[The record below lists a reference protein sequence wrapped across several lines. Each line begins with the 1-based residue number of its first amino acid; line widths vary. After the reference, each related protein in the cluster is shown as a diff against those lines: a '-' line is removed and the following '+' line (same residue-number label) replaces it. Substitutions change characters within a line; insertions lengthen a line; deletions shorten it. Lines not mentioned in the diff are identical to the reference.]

1 MHETSEFSTHS
12 TVYYSILNKHSH
24 SRVHGNNRCLPSQD
38 IKISYGS
45 TLERDENEEGEG
57 ERNEAMGA
65 FIMYGQRSIIS
76 SLPIRNEEP
85 ISLSISLSLVH
96 KLDSLAFGVLL
107 GARPR
112 LYRFETTELIN
123 KATIFFPVLK
133 PWNHQPPFPLSHR
146 SLGIKRAEIRQTDV
160 FPTRSK
166 DCMETKA
173 ERGGEECVGRERELD
188 IVNLRRY

>member
-1 MHETSEFSTHS
+1 MH
-12 TVYYSILNKHSH
+12 
-24 SRVHGNNRCLPSQD
+24 RNNRCLPSQD

-107 GARPR
+107 GARPVVSIR
-112 LYRFETTELIN
+112 
-123 KATIFFPVLK
+123 
-133 PWNHQPPFPLSHR
+133 NH
-146 SLGIKRAEIRQTDV
+146 
-160 FPTRSK
+160 
-166 DCMETKA
+166 
-173 ERGGEECVGRERELD
+173 
-188 IVNLRRY
+188 